1 MKTTTKQF
9 QILTDINLVWDFFV
23 ETYDREKSGRIVA
36 PFFEYAILSSWM
48 DNSYSYL
55 NRFWFDGNKVVA
67 FVFYES
73 PVTDTYIKV
82 RQGYEFLADEIVDYA
97 INNMPDFGKLQFML
111 FDSQEYLMEAVKKR
125 GFKKVFDYED
135 RIFDFSNELNFKL
148 PQGYHF
154 VEPSECDPVKL
165 AKCCWYGFDHG
176 EKGPFENWDKLDDS
190 LEWTPAKAYKGIINT
205 LMAPTPH
212 ATPELNVII
221 ADENDEYVCF
231 SGMWWVPENKLAYME
246 PLCTVPEHRGKG
258 LARAA
263 LSKHYYT
270 MKKLGATHMTGG
282 GDAFYEKLG
291 FGKGWHWNCYGK

>member
-1 MKTTTKQF
+1 MKITTKQF
-9 QILTDINLVWDFFV
+9 QILTDINLVWDFLV

-55 NRFWFDGNKVVA
+55 NRFWFDGDKVVA

-111 FDSQEYLMEAVKKR
+111 FNGQEYLMEAVKKR

-135 RIFDFSNELNFKL
+135 RIFDFSNELNFEL

-154 VEPSECDPVKL
+154 VEPSECDPVKF

-176 EKGPFENWDKLDDS
+176 EKGLFENWDKLDDS

-205 LMAPTPH
+205 ILAPTPH

-246 PLCTVPEHRGKG
+246 PLCTIPEHRKKG

-263 LSKHYYT
+263 LSKHYHT

-291 FGKGWHWNCYGK
+291 FGKGWHWNCYGR